1 MEENQIKQRAGSE
14 EYENFLE
21 ERNDDGE
28 YSRRHQGQFFTTQYY
43 FEMAGF

>member
-1 MEENQIKQRAGSE
+1 MEENQIKQRRGSE

-28 YSRRHQGQFFTTQYY
+28 YSRQETPRSIYHYSIPL
-43 FEMAGF
+43 